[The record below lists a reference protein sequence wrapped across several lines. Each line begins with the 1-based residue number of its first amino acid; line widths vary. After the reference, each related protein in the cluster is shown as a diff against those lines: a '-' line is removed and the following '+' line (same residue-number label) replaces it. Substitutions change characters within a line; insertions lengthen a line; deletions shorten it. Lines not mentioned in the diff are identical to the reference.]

1 MFRACLVFRVTGVGV
16 VEMLVGV
23 VLDNLG
29 IEVLED
35 VCRAVFDVVEDDN

>member
-1 MFRACLVFRVTGVGV
+1 MFRGCLVFRVTGVGV

-29 IEVLED
+29 IEVLEG
-35 VCRAVFDVVEDDN
+35 VCRAVFDMVEDDN